1 MFWASVYGILG
12 QPVALAYDQNDLTSL
27 PCLLVL
33 NRQDI
38 GFTFLV
44 YLNNIS
50 IRIIY
55 SIRLPEDKRE
65 ALKLNTPIV
74 SIELHPNGEELLLG
88 YAGGTAIVAQPQPI
102 PVDVEA
108 PPIAVTSTSEN
119 TQPESTERPEEA
131 EAEKKPT
138 VEPEVAAEAARDGDP
153 DSVAKSPPSKQQS
166 PLKKSKSSE
175 RRMTTRQEIRAQAT
189 KFRTF
194 SRTIR
199 SKIDHE
205 EKYAPP
211 PLPVPPS
218 PRVIRI
224 MPYTQAL
231 CCATWRITPSILAAE
246 RAENTSSEVLIAY
259 DDGAYLTWIVPK
271 LESEVDEPVIAVN
284 QEVASVPYGPL
295 PCAPIRRIVARL
307 SVSGGVITAFVGGLP
322 RAQHAEKHTISV
334 VGGVEEHVC
343 FQFGSAVC
351 EFVILPSKPQCKSEE
366 SCSAEKEIEA
376 SKPTEAGSLLVLTER
391 ELVVIDLTQPSWPVI
406 ASPYLKHLDCTGIT
420 TVAHISLPSQLM
432 LRLKE
437 ASNAR
442 GFEHWP
448 VIGGQKNGGSCA
460 AVVQYNDFND
470 LVAIAHADADVSL
483 WHVVRG
489 DCFEFLGRIST
500 LAMMADA
507 SEVCCHAER
516 KVEEEA
522 WPPFRKAGD
531 CACDV
536 PAEGSVDAR
545 CAIHTLILKLVNDEV
560 VMLVGGG
567 AGNFSMW
574 CSAGQKPFEPDVSK
588 LSVDLLDGLDDK
600 FTWEGHDAFRVSMSS
615 YIPDSKILSA
625 KDKQRSN
632 FQEKTPVEGVFTSC
646 PTSTPAFGLS
656 YEPDW
661 EALAIGSAHGF
672 VLIDLK
678 THSVAYKFLTH
689 NLPITPKPTVASV
702 TREVAAKIVS
712 SGRKLKA
719 TLRESFRKIRKV
731 HTQISGSHTP
741 APTTEAST
749 AKGDEEVNK
758 TVSGVVE
765 EAMATATSEEA
776 GRTEAITPANQEPG
790 TSKLS
795 VNLPSLMKSTHFI
808 NSILQTAN
816 LVCVAASPKDN
827 RAALKPP
834 RTVALIVGTERG
846 ALIIHTIAWAA
857 ENALIEVNPVRE
869 VIFQHGAPVISIC
882 VLNSKDHFSPVTIL
896 FSEYKSDAS
905 CLPSLLSSIAEVILK
920 SPGAV
925 RAESAMITEKPA
937 VEEEPAAETSTSAA
951 PQPSAEDVAEGS
963 EAKEAAKLVVNHELL
978 ICTEEQVRVMSLPS
992 MKAKH
997 KYHFV
1002 DKTDALLYGKVK
1014 HSSTPHRGK
1023 SESSTTDSA
1032 INAQSSEEVAPSSS
1046 APAASQENA
1055 ETNDREG
1062 TAPVATPE
1070 IDSPEQAENPE
1081 ETTAAT
1087 PDSAHKSPS
1096 LRRVLS
1102 FGLQKLPALGTTESE
1117 EWHAFVGSTNGRNHV
1132 FTIPGLRRVLK
1143 VVSLSSNV
1151 FYRHLSTCCSG
1162 KFMPSNG
1169 LTNACLSNSS
1179 NLAFWPFAGCVLIV
1193 DEISYALPCRLV
1205 SPVAVNGLK
1214 VAEEDDAYCVCL
1226 PEWARPKPPPPPTA
1240 ATAALA
1246 SADAASADANAV
1258 ESNRFL
1264 SLPVATSPPS
1274 SEPTLVKQVFDQS
1287 PTMMMSHFWLL
1298 VVFLQ
1303 RA

>member
-1 MFWASVYGILG
+1 
-12 QPVALAYDQNDLTSL
+12 
-27 PCLLVL
+27 
-33 NRQDI
+33 
-38 GFTFLV
+38 
-44 YLNNIS
+44 
-50 IRIIY
+50 
-55 SIRLPEDKRE
+55 
-65 ALKLNTPIV
+65 
-74 SIELHPNGEELLLG
+74 
-88 YAGGTAIVAQPQPI
+88 
-102 PVDVEA
+102 
-108 PPIAVTSTSEN
+108 
-119 TQPESTERPEEA
+119 
-131 EAEKKPT
+131 
-138 VEPEVAAEAARDGDP
+138 
-153 DSVAKSPPSKQQS
+153 
-166 PLKKSKSSE
+166 
-175 RRMTTRQEIRAQAT
+175 MTTRQVARAQAT

-199 SKIDHE
+199 SKIDHV
-205 EKYAPP
+205 EKYVLP

-224 MPYTQAL
+224 MPYTQAF
-231 CCATWRITPSILAAE
+231 CCATWPITPSILAAE

-259 DDGAYLTWIVPK
+259 DDGAYLTSTVPK
-271 LESEVDEPVIAVN
+271 LESEVDETVIAVN
-284 QEVASVPYGPL
+284 QEVASVPHGSL
-295 PCAPIRRIVARL
+295 PCAPIQRIVARP
-307 SVSGGVITAFVGGLP
+307 SVSGGVITAFVGPLC
-322 RAQHAEKHTISV
+322 RVLHAEKHTISV
-334 VGGVEEHVC
+334 VGGVEEH
-343 FQFGSAVC
+343 
-351 EFVILPSKPQCKSEE
+351 
-366 SCSAEKEIEA
+366 
-376 SKPTEAGSLLVLTER
+376 
-391 ELVVIDLTQPSWPVI
+391 PVI
-406 ASPYLKHLDCTGIT
+406 ASSYLKHLDCTGIT

-448 VIGGQKNGGSCA
+448 VIGGQKNGGSCDA
-460 AVVQYNDFND
+460 IVQYNDFND

-545 CAIHTLILKLVNDEV
+545 CAINTLILKLVNDEV

-574 CSAGQKPFEPDVSK
+574 SSAGQKPFEPDVSK

-600 FTWEGHDAFRVSMSS
+600 FTWEDHDAFW
-615 YIPDSKILSA
+615 
-625 KDKQRSN
+625 
-632 FQEKTPVEGVFTSC
+632 PVEGIFTSC

-656 YEPDW
+656 AYEPDW

-672 VLIDLK
+672 AFIDLK
-678 THSVAYKFLTH
+678 TRSVAYKFRTH
-689 NLPITPKPTVASV
+689 NLPITPEPTVASV
-702 TREVAAKIVS
+702 TRKQKFINPIYSYLECMISSYVEMRYFDLIHTVKRILEAKNEPVVRYAAHRNIPVPLFETVFRLYSMDEHGSLSNPQIRGFSSFALFSCFLGEAAAKIVS

-731 HTQISGSHTP
+731 RTQIS

-765 EAMATATSEEA
+765 EAMATATSQEEA

-795 VNLPSLMKSTHFI
+795 SFVENEVFTLHQLNPTDSKSGVSAIVLLDTYVLPG
-808 NSILQTAN
+808 
-816 LVCVAASPKDN
+816 VAASPKDN
-827 RAALKPP
+827 RAALKTP
-834 RTVALIVGTERG
+834 RTAALIVGTERG

-869 VIFQHGAPVISIC
+869 VILQHGAPVISIC
-882 VLNSKDHFSPVTIL
+882 ALDSKDHFSPVT
-896 FSEYKSDAS
+896 SEKTRSV
-905 CLPSLLSSIAEVILK
+905 AEVILK
-920 SPGAV
+920 SPGPV
-925 RAESAMITEKPA
+925 RTESAMVTEKPA

-992 MKAKH
+992 MKVKP

-1014 HSSTPHRGK
+1014 HSSIPHRGK

-1046 APAASQENA
+1046 APPASQENA

-1081 ETTAAT
+1081 ETTAAP

-1117 EWHAFVGSTNGRNHV
+1117 EWYAVVGSKNGRLHV
-1132 FTIPGLRRVLK
+1132 LTIPGLRRVLK
-1143 VVSLSSNV
+1143 VLSLSSNV
-1151 FYRHLSTCCSG
+1151 FYSHISTSCCEHLECCSG
-1162 KFMPSNG
+1162 KFM
-1169 LTNACLSNSS
+1169 SS
-1179 NLAFWPFAGCVLIV
+1179 KVSRTLASQTLLIWHFGHSPAV
-1193 DEISYALPCRLV
+1193 DEISYALSCRIV

-1214 VAEEDDAYCVCL
+1214 VAEEDAAYCACL
-1226 PEWARPKPPPPPTA
+1226 PEWAWPKPPPTPAA

-1246 SADAASADANAV
+1246 SADVASADANAV
-1258 ESNRFL
+1258 ESGEAKKEEGSELKGTIVDLNE
-1264 SLPVATSPPS
+1264 SPN
-1274 SEPTLVKQVFDQS
+1274 TAKQVDDFTKDIARCIIAEKH
-1287 PTMMMSHFWLL
+1287 TVIEGGNVLTTVL
-1298 VVFLQ
+1298 ETERVDGEVVKDDIVQVKSDVEDSSALKTDAEGGPKFYLIEFVFSFMNAALHQ
-1303 RA
+1303 IQ